1 MSCENVQKRISL
13 LLDCKLPAG
22 EREHVLAHLDAC
34 GQCGERFESMQNMR
48 ASLRDMAQPR
58 VPVALSIKLRI
69 LASHERA
76 RWIARQNLSTRLA
89 HWVTATQLA
98 FDNMMRPFA
107 VPVTGG
113 VVSALVLFSLLVPSL
128 SFPHSHSYEPPLA
141 VAETDVQWGNPDG
154 KLLGAT
160 ADHARLLP
168 GSALIDGN
176 EVSLTLLID
185 EREVQLHAG
194 EEADGGGP
202 EELHARS
209 SERHAIGF
217 EGQAD
222 EIAVDG
228 FGGDGD
234 FVIDFVG
241 RSGGGS
247 RRVAFGQAQAGARRH
262 FGGRVRGGNRISA
275 PDHQAVEVVEEGRRV
290 RSLNGDADAHARARL
305 CPGGD
310 AKARAHVRLVP
321 IEVGGMARGQ
331 ERAPGGRAPSGT
343 QRLRART
350 RGK

>member
-13 LLDCKLPAG
+13 LLDCKLPVG

-34 GQCGERFESMQNMR
+34 GQCGGRFESMQNMR
-48 ASLRDMAQPR
+48 ASLRDMARPR
-58 VPVALSIKLRI
+58 VPAALSIKLRI

-76 RWIARQNLSTRLA
+76 RRIARKNLSTRLA

-185 EREVQLHAG
+185 ERGRVQ
-194 EEADGGGP
+194 
-202 EELHARS
+202 
-209 SERHAIGF
+209 
-217 EGQAD
+217 
-222 EIAVDG
+222 
-228 FGGDGD
+228 D
-234 FVIDFVG
+234 FYL
-241 RSGGGS
+241 SGGELTDEMKSLIMFSQFVPPTVSGQPTWGLAQVVFS
-247 RRVAFGQAQAGARRH
+247 RSHRM
-262 FGGRVRGGNRISA
+262 
-275 PDHQAVEVVEEGRRV
+275 
-290 RSLNGDADAHARARL
+290 RS
-305 CPGGD
+305 
-310 AKARAHVRLVP
+310 
-321 IEVGGMARGQ
+321 
-331 ERAPGGRAPSGT
+331 
-343 QRLRART
+343 
-350 RGK
+350 

>member
-1 MSCENVQKRISL
+1 
-13 LLDCKLPAG
+13 
-22 EREHVLAHLDAC
+22 
-34 GQCGERFESMQNMR
+34 MQNMR

-58 VPVALSIKLRI
+58 VPAALSIKLRI

-89 HWVTATQLA
+89 HWVTATRLA

-185 EREVQLHAG
+185 ERGRVQ
-194 EEADGGGP
+194 
-202 EELHARS
+202 
-209 SERHAIGF
+209 
-217 EGQAD
+217 
-222 EIAVDG
+222 
-228 FGGDGD
+228 D
-234 FVIDFVG
+234 FYL
-241 RSGGGS
+241 SGGELTDEMTS
-247 RRVAFGQAQAGARRH
+247 LIMFSQFAPATVNGQPAWGLKQ
-262 FGGRVRGGNRISA
+262 
-275 PDHQAVEVVEEGRRV
+275 VVF
-290 RSLNGDADAHARARL
+290 SH
-305 CPGGD
+305 
-310 AKARAHVRLVP
+310 H
-321 IEVGGMARGQ
+321 
-331 ERAPGGRAPSGT
+331 
-343 QRLRART
+343 RLRS
-350 RGK
+350 